1 MPGVHADTSSEVA
14 SRNVA
19 RVVWGLLLIWIGAA
33 LLLRWSWGVGLVGA
47 GAILLGAQAY
57 RRASQ
62 LTVDGFGLAAGIVLV
77 VCGVWNLL
85 DVAIALVPFLCIA
98 AGVVLVV
105 STWTAHRHAHV
116 ASGGTDVH
124 APSHHAVGRRPQ

>member
-1 MPGVHADTSSEVA
+1 MPEVQAQTSGEA
-14 SRNVA
+14 SRTVA

-33 LLLRWSWGVGLVGA
+33 LLLRWSWGVGLLGA

-57 RRASQ
+57 RRATQ
-62 LTVDGFGLAAGIVLV
+62 LSVDGFGLVAGVVLA

-98 AGVVLVV
+98 AGVVLLV
-105 STWTAHRHAHV
+105 STWTAHRHPHAG
-116 ASGGTDVH
+116 SGGTGVH
-124 APSHHAVGRRPQ
+124 APSHPRA